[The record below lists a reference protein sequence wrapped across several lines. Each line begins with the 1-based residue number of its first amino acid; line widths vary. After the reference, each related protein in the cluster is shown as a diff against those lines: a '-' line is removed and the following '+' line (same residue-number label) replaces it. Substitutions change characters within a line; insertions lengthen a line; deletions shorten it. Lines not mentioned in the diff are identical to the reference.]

1 MVLGVAYGLEYLHR
15 HKIIHGDLKVHNVLV
30 DKHGTP
36 CICDFGISK
45 IVNSEGF
52 TTSSVGTVPYMA
64 PELFLVRTETDNAIL
79 DGKSTSMSS
88 DVYSFGLLVL
98 EVWTNESLK
107 NRPKHPILTE
117 QAHRSLRPKRSDYDS
132 ESINSSLWT
141 LLDSC
146 WEPEP
151 TDRPT
156 ISDLIVR
163 MPFDT
168 SETKIVAQFS
178 KVPALLPPVQL
189 LSGII
194 HDCQMLSQNRHT
206 AAQLTRRCR
215 RLLLELLEQYTDAEA
230 MQNILKGVIECLLS
244 IRTKLNSCMKQIE
257 TRIRAILNQQKVS
270 TIIESCHSMLSV
282 CSAEF
287 QVAIPD
293 GISHILIV
301 RQLIPHLEVQEN
313 SHLRSNK
320 EEDYREVLDFLAEIQ
335 NSRIIAEE
343 ILAAHQN
350 DVDQLKSMMQNLLG
364 ESLIHGDGFHS
375 GLSANLD
382 GPLERENDQ
391 FLHEFQLRR
400 GEVVRVGIMA
410 VSASGSYE
418 TYEGLYLDTEKVA
431 VKVVRAMHLDSSLR
445 EFRRECAIW
454 KAVWEVD
461 QGKHVLPFYGYCQ
474 EDGPLPYTVS
484 PWQSNGTATQYVKK
498 HLGIDYIR
506 LVRILPSFFS
516 GFRVEA
522 PQVKGIAS
530 GLDVIHTMSPPIVH
544 GNLRGSSI
552 LIDKFGNALLADF
565 GLSQI
570 IENNASPFNQSRGV
584 TNSYRWFAPELC
596 IGEGVLSFA
605 SDVYSYGMTVLELFT
620 HEPPYK
626 EVKHANDVVIRACKG
641 EQPLR
646 PSKPDDMDRHLDD
659 ALWGLLQR
667 CWASKPSERPTV
679 QDILWSPPL
688 GGRSDSSVGEQE

>member
-1 MVLGVAYGLEYLHR
+1 
-15 HKIIHGDLKVHNVLV
+15 
-30 DKHGTP
+30 
-36 CICDFGISK
+36 
-45 IVNSEGF
+45 
-52 TTSSVGTVPYMA
+52 
-64 PELFLVRTETDNAIL
+64 
-79 DGKSTSMSS
+79 
-88 DVYSFGLLVL
+88 
-98 EVWTNESLK
+98 
-107 NRPKHPILTE
+107 
-117 QAHRSLRPKRSDYDS
+117 
-132 ESINSSLWT
+132 
-141 LLDSC
+141 
-146 WEPEP
+146 
-151 TDRPT
+151 
-156 ISDLIVR
+156 

-178 KVPALLPPVQL
+178 KVSALLPPVQL

-206 AAQLTRRCR
+206 AGQLTRRCR

-230 MQNILKGVIECLLS
+230 MQNILKGVID

-287 QVAIPD
+287 Q
-293 GISHILIV
+293 
-301 RQLIPHLEVQEN
+301 LIPHLEVQEN

-335 NSRIIAEE
+335 NSQIIAEE
-343 ILAAHQN
+343 ILA
-350 DVDQLKSMMQNLLG
+350 LLG

-375 GLSANLD
+375 GLSTNLD

-418 TYEGLYLDTEKVA
+418 TYEGLYLDNEKVA

-484 PWQSNGTATQYVKK
+484 PWQSNGNATQCVKK

-506 LVRILPSFFS
+506 L
-516 GFRVEA
+516 
-522 PQVKGIAS
+522 VKGIAS

-552 LIDKFGNALLADF
+552 LIDKFGNPLLADF

-620 HEPPYK
+620 HEQPYK
-626 EVKHANDVVIRACKG
+626 EVKHANDVLIRACKG

-659 ALWGLLQR
+659 ELWGLLQR
-667 CWASKPSERPTV
+667 CWAFEPSERLTV
-679 QDILWSPPL
+679 QDILSSSPL
-688 GGRSDSSVGEQE
+688 GGGSDSSVGEQE

>member
-1 MVLGVAYGLEYLHR
+1 
-15 HKIIHGDLKVHNVLV
+15 
-30 DKHGTP
+30 
-36 CICDFGISK
+36 
-45 IVNSEGF
+45 
-52 TTSSVGTVPYMA
+52 
-64 PELFLVRTETDNAIL
+64 
-79 DGKSTSMSS
+79 
-88 DVYSFGLLVL
+88 
-98 EVWTNESLK
+98 
-107 NRPKHPILTE
+107 
-117 QAHRSLRPKRSDYDS
+117 
-132 ESINSSLWT
+132 
-141 LLDSC
+141 
-146 WEPEP
+146 
-151 TDRPT
+151 
-156 ISDLIVR
+156 

-178 KVPALLPPVQL
+178 KVPALLRPAQL

-206 AAQLTRRCR
+206 ADQLTRRCR

-230 MQNILKGVIECLLS
+230 MQNILKGVID

-287 QVAIPD
+287 Q
-293 GISHILIV
+293 
-301 RQLIPHLEVQEN
+301 LIPHLEVQEN

-320 EEDYREVLDFLAEIQ
+320 EEDHREVLGFLAEIQ

-343 ILAAHQN
+343 ILG
-350 DVDQLKSMMQNLLG
+350 VFFVLVSPIRTLLG

-375 GLSANLD
+375 GLSADLD

-418 TYEGLYLDTEKVA
+418 TYEGLYLDNEKVA
-431 VKVVRAMHLDSSLR
+431 VKVVRAMHFDSSLR
-445 EFRRECAIW
+445 EFRRECANW

-498 HLGIDYIR
+498 NLGIDYIR
-506 LVRILPSFFS
+506 L
-516 GFRVEA
+516 
-522 PQVKGIAS
+522 VKGIAS

-552 LIDKFGNALLADF
+552 LIDKFGNPLLADF
-565 GLSQI
+565 GLSQT

-584 TNSYRWFAPELC
+584 TNSYRWFAPELH

-620 HEPPYK
+620 HEQPYK
-626 EVKHANDVVIRACKG
+626 EVKHANDVLVRVDKG

-659 ALWGLLQR
+659 ELWGLLQR
-667 CWASKPSERPTV
+667 CWAIEPSKRPTV
-679 QDILWSPPL
+679 QDILSSSPL
-688 GGRSDSSVGEQE
+688 GGGSDSSANEQE